1 MPPVGFNVARVG
13 RRLGGGLLN
22 TAIGF
27 GIFAALGQL
36 ISPKENTEI
45 IRSDTIKGLEL
56 EHNRNLLE
64 VKMGA
69 GATIIVAIIVIGCIG
84 ICAKSLLKCIKCKKV
99 QNCIKKD
106 DVKKKEETEESFESF
121 ELEDI

>member
-1 MPPVGFNVARVG
+1 MPPVGFNVARAG

-36 ISPKENTEI
+36 ISPKENTEN
-45 IRSDTIKGLEL
+45 IRSNAINGLEL

-69 GATIIVAIIVIGCIG
+69 GVTIIMALIVIGCIS
-84 ICAKSLLKCIKCKKV
+84 ICAKSILKCIKCKKM

-106 DVKKKEETEESFESF
+106 EVKKKEVTEESFESF

>member
-13 RRLGGGLLN
+13 RRLGGGLVN

-45 IRSDTIKGLEL
+45 IRSDAINGLEL

-69 GATIIVAIIVIGCIG
+69 GATIIVAIIVIGCLG
-84 ICAKSLLKCIKCKKV
+84 ICAKSLIKCIKCKKL

-106 DVKKKEETEESFESF
+106 KKRRKKKQKQKNPSN
-121 ELEDI
+121 

>member
-1 MPPVGFNVARVG
+1 MARAG

-27 GIFAALGQL
+27 RIFAALGQL
-36 ISPKENTEI
+36 ISPKKNTEN
-45 IRSDTIKGLEL
+45 IRSDAINGLEL

-64 VKMGA
+64 VKMAA
-69 GATIIVAIIVIGCIG
+69 GATIVVALIVIGCIG
-84 ICAKSLLKCIKCKKV
+84 ICAKSLLKCIKCKKI

-106 DVKKKEETEESFESF
+106 VEKKKEETEDSFESF